1 MNYEFI
7 KNVYENIPKK
17 LKFAMAPIFQGLILH
32 NATYKKT
39 VAEIRDYSKRSKRE
53 QEDITWKKLQRV
65 VRYAYQHS
73 EYYKELFDSIGFDPS
88 KDFSKEDYKKVPCI
102 NKNIAVEQGTR
113 VMSDEKI
120 PSYEA
125 HTSGS
130 SSGKVFRVVLDKD
143 SIYKERAFVNTYL
156 EKFGYNPKK
165 SRTVSFWGH
174 NKDSDFYYSPMKNE
188 IVISPFRLFKEE
200 EFEAVW
206 EDIVAFKPEVMA
218 GYPSAIQIFAQLA
231 NKYKKTLKLK
241 IVEFYA
247 ENYTVE
253 IKEYVEKT
261 FSCKAVATYGHTER
275 AIFGEL
281 YENGYQFNGLY
292 GYTELVPIENDAEHQ
307 LYQIICTGFNSKKM
321 PLIRY
326 ATDDAVYFDEN
337 GNMFVQGH
345 TTSEARVIGK
355 NGARIYKGT
364 LSPHVQQF
372 EKVKLYQY
380 VQYEEG
386 KVFLD
391 LVLDQPL
398 TDDDMKTLNAYYE
411 RKCEGVLE
419 IEIRIVDEIRLNKR
433 GKYSWLISY
442 LK

>member
-7 KNVYENIPKK
+7 KNIYENMPKK
-17 LKFAMAPIFQGLILH
+17 IKFAMSPIFQGLILY

-39 VAEIRDYSKRSKRE
+39 VAEIRDYSNLSKGE
-53 QEDITWKKLQRV
+53 QEDITWKKLQQT
-65 VRYAYQHS
+65 VRYAYQHC

-88 KDFSKEDYKKVPCI
+88 IDFSKEDYKKVPCI
-102 NKNIAVEQGTR
+102 NKNIAVDQGNR

-120 PSYEA
+120 PAYEA

-165 SRTVSFWGH
+165 SRTVAFWGH

-200 EFEAVW
+200 EFEFVW
-206 EDIVAFKPEVMA
+206 EDIVTFKPDMIA

-231 NKYKKTLKLK
+231 NKYKKELKLK

-247 ENYTVE
+247 ENYTDE

-292 GYTELVPIENDAEHQ
+292 GYTELVPIESDAEHL

-364 LSPHVQQF
+364 LPGMTKTSLLPQEAAAAGYGFNRLCDMMVAMAMQKKVGL
-372 EKVKLYQY
+372 EK
-380 VQYEEG
+380 
-386 KVFLD
+386 
-391 LVLDQPL
+391 
-398 TDDDMKTLNAYYE
+398 E
-411 RKCEGVLE
+411 RESIL
-419 IEIRIVDEIRLNKR
+419 
-433 GKYSWLISY
+433 
-442 LK
+442 